1 MLPAAQPVAIAATSD
16 IPQADAPIAA
26 AKADRMVIASL
37 IQKLRLKLFLFI
49 DTFID
54 LVICDLVIFF
64 WILFK
69 IFVWMS
75 SPKGDPHQIV
85 LNRAT
90 HWSVFLVRILFTD
103 FYPYHNL

>member
-49 DTFID
+49 VVLFIRQRSASRRVT
-54 LVICDLVIFF
+54 LSCSFALRKRPVGSI
-64 WILFK
+64 
-69 IFVWMS
+69 
-75 SPKGDPHQIV
+75 
-85 LNRAT
+85 T
-90 HWSVFLVRILFTD
+90 
-103 FYPYHNL
+103 